1 LFEFHCH
8 GIARPQVIAAHLKL
22 SLATIKN
29 LKKRLKHN
37 WIAVSGAKSPADT
50 GAPWKFFLPQRT
62 HLKLLTTA
70 PKKFF
75 PLGGAISFF
84 DSLYS
89 RGT

>member
-50 GAPWKFFLPQRT
+50 GAT
-62 HLKLLTTA
+62 
-70 PKKFF
+70 
-75 PLGGAISFF
+75 
-84 DSLYS
+84 
-89 RGT
+89 